1 MGAGPSGDTV
11 TVNGGHR
18 LDTSTTTDPPHREPP
33 GTPAEGTPGPLA
45 TRARTLPAGAKLASV
60 VANRIV
66 SDIAAAGWPEGEV
79 IGSEAQLLERYGVSR
94 AVFREAVRL
103 LEHQQVGRMR
113 RGPGGGLV
121 VTEPSVE
128 SVMDAVSV
136 YLLFIRAE
144 LDDVI
149 EARLALEVS
158 AAQLASERLTEDG
171 LDRLREHAAREVE
184 GQGHSHRDLHN
195 LVAASTANPALA
207 FLVELLHQ
215 VTLLYAPESSVL
227 TASVL
232 RASADAHQKI
242 VESVVAGDP
251 GQAGNRMRRHLEAE
265 ADLIRRNLPRTPRL
279 DDVFAVPTGGTKLA
293 ESIARQIFAEVT
305 ASDWQVG
312 QALGSEPELMER
324 FDVSRAVL
332 REAVRVLEHHEI
344 ARMRRGPGGGLFV
357 AEPGVEAT
365 TEAVALYLSRR
376 AIEPTHLFEVRGIV
390 EMAVLDRVVERLDDA
405 MVATLEEVLE
415 VERGA
420 SAEDFPVLGHDLH
433 QVLAD
438 LSGNRVLALLTDVL
452 ITLSRGLSITS
463 DEPVDEALATDE
475 VIHTHRRIVEA
486 ILARD
491 VELARHRMRRHL
503 DAIIHWV
510 R

>member
-1 MGAGPSGDTV
+1 MGSGDV
-11 TVNGGHR
+11 VNGGHR
-18 LDTSTTTDPPHREPP
+18 LDTSTTTERPHLGST
-33 GTPAEGTPGPLA
+33 GTPSDGPNSGLVA
-45 TRARTLPAGAKLASV
+45 RARSHADGAKLGSI

-121 VTEPSVE
+121 VMEPSVG

-136 YLLFIRAE
+136 YLLFVRAE
-144 LDDVI
+144 LDEVI

-158 AAQLASERLTEDG
+158 AARLASERLTEDG
-171 LDRLREHAAREVE
+171 LAQLREHAAREVE
-184 GQGHSHRDLHN
+184 GTARDHRVLHN
-195 LVAASTANPALA
+195 LLAASTANPALA
-207 FLVELLHQ
+207 FFVELLHQ

-227 TASVL
+227 TRTVL
-232 RASADAHQKI
+232 RTSADAHQKI
-242 VESVVAGDP
+242 VESVVAGNAD
-251 GQAGNRMRRHLEAE
+251 QAGSRMRRHLEAE
-265 ADLIRRNLPRTPRL
+265 ADLIRRNLPARPRL
-279 DDVFAVPTGGTKLA
+279 DQVFAVPAGGTKLA

-305 ASDWQVG
+305 ASGWQVG
-312 QALGSEPELMER
+312 QPLGSEPDLMER
-324 FDVSRAVL
+324 FEVSRAVL
-332 REAVRVLEHHEI
+332 REAVRVLEHHQI

-365 TEAVALYLSRR
+365 TDAVALYLSRR
-376 AIEPTHLFEVRGIV
+376 AIEPTHLFEVRGII
-390 EMAVLDRVVERLDDA
+390 EMTVLDRVVATLDQD
-405 MVATLEEVLE
+405 MVASLERVLEAERTASLEE
-415 VERGA
+415 
-420 SAEDFPVLGHDLH
+420 FPVVGHDLH

-438 LSGNRVLALLTDVL
+438 LSGNRILALLTDVL
-452 ITLSRGLSITS
+452 IRLSRGLSVTS

-486 ILARD
+486 IVARD